1 MVYHILMYYITTFLC
16 QMSSSSLCDNH
27 IYNRAAD
34 RAVTAH
40 VRHGTRTGF
49 AKSCVTAG
57 YQREYGCQG
66 LKNPFLCPDGRVAT
80 GEGPLAQLGR
90 TKFVLPHGAGFQI
103 RLEWSIGA
111 GTVWAVWAVWAV
123 AHTDFWP
130 CGPPMYLAHTEFCN
144 LFKDWSRDCNQYSL
158 HSVSMSVVIC

>member
-34 RAVTAH
+34 RAAVTAH

-103 RLEWSIGA
+103 RLE
-111 GTVWAVWAVWAV
+111 
-123 AHTDFWP
+123 
-130 CGPPMYLAHTEFCN
+130 
-144 LFKDWSRDCNQYSL
+144 
-158 HSVSMSVVIC
+158 